1 MERQYQERSLAALFG
16 PLDQQ
21 MLELLQ
27 VLSPLSEQQI
37 NTAPFPGSWTAA
49 QTTRH
54 IIKSNGSIGQA
65 LSLPG
70 EKTMRTPDQRVPEL
84 KEIFL
89 DFTVKFQAAPFITP
103 TREVYEKERLIADL
117 KRSTS
122 RLKQASREADLD
134 DAIHHPAFGGI
145 TKLELLYF
153 VQFHTQRHVRQ
164 VKNIITALGGH

>member
-21 MLELLQ
+21 LLELLQ
-27 VLSPLSEQQI
+27 VISPLSEQQI
-37 NTAPFPGSWTAA
+37 NAVPFPGSWTAA
-49 QTTRH
+49 QATRH
-54 IIKSNGSIGQA
+54 IIKSNSSIGQA

-70 EKTMRTPDQRVPEL
+70 EKTIRTPDQRVPEL

-103 TREVYEKERLIADL
+103 TREKYEKERLIADL
-117 KRSTS
+117 KRSTA
-122 RLKQASREADLD
+122 RLKEASRQADLD
-134 DAIHHPAFGGI
+134 EAIHHPAFGGI

-164 VKNIITALGGH
+164 VKNIIGALSGN